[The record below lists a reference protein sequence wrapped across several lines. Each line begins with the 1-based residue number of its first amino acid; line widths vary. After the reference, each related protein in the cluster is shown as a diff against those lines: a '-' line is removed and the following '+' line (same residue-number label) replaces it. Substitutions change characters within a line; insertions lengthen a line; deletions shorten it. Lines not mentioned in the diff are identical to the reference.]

1 MTDAKSLITAA
12 ERNFGVL
19 KREVEG
25 LTHADSLIQPPFRG
39 NCLNW
44 VVGHVTQSRDKML
57 QALGEQSVWTTDQ
70 IARYERESD
79 AVTTDVPGVVP
90 FEQMLVDLETTQ
102 ERLLSA
108 LKRCVQADLDARSP
122 EVIKGLSDW
131 TVGDTVAFLLWHE
144 TYHVGQTNL
153 LRQVGGKN
161 DKTI

>member
-1 MTDAKSLITAA
+1 MTDVKSLITTA

-25 LTHADSLIQPPFRG
+25 LTHADSLVQPPFRG

-57 QALGEQSVWTTDQ
+57 QALGEASVWTAEQ
-70 IARYERESD
+70 IDRYERESEPITAD
-79 AVTTDVPGVVP
+79 MPGVIP
-90 FEQMLVDLETTQ
+90 FEQMMADLAITQ
-102 ERLLSA
+102 ERLLGA
-108 LKRCVQADLDARSP
+108 LKRCEQTTLDTRAP
-122 EVIKGLSDW
+122 EVIKGLPEWSIGE
-131 TVGDTVAFLLWHE
+131 TLAFLLWHE

-153 LRQVGGKN
+153 LRQVAGKN